1 MSLVLSSNPNRDL
14 LECRVM
20 AASFSKSSW
29 SKGEEHCQYLRT
41 IIILSGDAVNIQEI
55 TDREG
60 EQERSSE
67 SLLGVFIGRAS
78 CLARGPKARH
88 TSV

>member
-1 MSLVLSSNPNRDL
+1 M
-14 LECRVM
+14 M
-20 AASFSKSSW
+20 AASFSKSSL
-29 SKGEEHCQYLRT
+29 SKGEEHGQHLRNL
-41 IIILSGDAVNIQEI
+41 IILSGDAVNIQEI

-60 EQERSSE
+60 QQERSSE
-67 SLLGVFIGRAS
+67 SLLGVFIGRES

>member
-1 MSLVLSSNPNRDL
+1 
-14 LECRVM
+14 M
-20 AASFSKSSW
+20 AASFSKSSL
-29 SKGEEHCQYLRT
+29 SKGEEHGQYLRNL
-41 IIILSGDAVNIQEI
+41 IILSGDVVNIQEI

-67 SLLGVFIGRAS
+67 SLLGVLNGRES
-78 CLARGPKARH
+78 CLARGPKARR